1 MVYFDAS
8 DPSAG
13 TEYHDVIINDP
24 LLTEHGFTKF
34 KLPLNGNA
42 IKMILDNDK
51 DRSLITYV
59 DFDKHDLDKSVKLL
73 QDKLVDEQQVEDKA
87 DKGTVEALVS
97 NFRNAC
103 ILLSEDP
110 TNNEFFKNGSGNRNG
125 KSSSSSEQQQKQ
137 KQKQKSK
144 PKRQYSTYKYSNK
157 GKGNLH
163 EASLLSGLPAFLKY
177 ENGEIKTI
185 QQIEESS
192 RIIKPPN
199 IEEYPYEPYEFVNV
213 EEVRSYFDRAKKET
227 IDSLFEKAKSIVLK
241 YNDQDEHKLIL
252 LAGDIVWSYFQDRF
266 STTHYVIIVGGN
278 GSGKTTIGDT
288 FAAAAYRTVTM
299 TDPSAA
305 NIFRVLGKI
314 EYGQCTIVMD
324 EAEKV
329 DKSADL
335 MSILKAG
342 YQFNARVSKINMNE
356 EVQQWFYPY
365 CLKFII
371 AERSP
376 NQNDAKG
383 VLDRTFSYTTYK
395 GKPQYDIKEVLN
407 PAGDQGRQQ
416 LLDELIDFRKLTLV
430 YRLIHFRDPI
440 LDIDIGLDGRDKEL
454 CKPLLQL
461 FDNTESYVWIK
472 WALQKFLDAKNQ
484 KKGNLIEAAL
494 HPIIV
499 NLVSGNGNEVR
510 ASNIWDD
517 ITSGTI
523 EGYRDDKKPNEYQS
537 TDYGTIYRN
546 TITNIICDKFG
557 AEKRRDKH
565 GSILKF
571 DVEKLA
577 RAGKI
582 YNIESNIQTKIATP
596 STEDGRRAGDSGD
609 SGVGSAEAQSSS
621 KQVDDIKNVKNQLDD
636 RKKSP
641 DISTNPA
648 NPSIDKGSK
657 QSIAPKEPTQP
668 TQPTP
673 TALKSIYRLGHSD
686 TWACSRKNCN
696 LRGDKWFMQKH
707 NCKGA
712 KK

>member
-1 MVYFDAS
+1 M
-8 DPSAG
+8 
-13 TEYHDVIINDP
+13 
-24 LLTEHGFTKF
+24 
-34 KLPLNGNA
+34 
-42 IKMILDNDK
+42 
-51 DRSLITYV
+51 
-59 DFDKHDLDKSVKLL
+59 
-73 QDKLVDEQQVEDKA
+73 Q
-87 DKGTVEALVS
+87 
-97 NFRNAC
+97 
-103 ILLSEDP
+103 
-110 TNNEFFKNGSGNRNG
+110 
-125 KSSSSSEQQQKQ
+125 
-137 KQKQKSK
+137 
-144 PKRQYSTYKYSNK
+144 
-157 GKGNLH
+157 
-163 EASLLSGLPAFLKY
+163 
-177 ENGEIKTI
+177 
-185 QQIEESS
+185 
-192 RIIKPPN
+192 
-199 IEEYPYEPYEFVNV
+199 
-213 EEVRSYFDRAKKET
+213 
-227 IDSLFEKAKSIVLK
+227 
-241 YNDQDEHKLIL
+241 
-252 LAGDIVWSYFQDRF
+252 
-266 STTHYVIIVGGN
+266 
-278 GSGKTTIGDT
+278 
-288 FAAAAYRTVTM
+288 
-299 TDPSAA
+299 
-305 NIFRVLGKI
+305 
-314 EYGQCTIVMD
+314 
-324 EAEKV
+324 
-329 DKSADL
+329 
-335 MSILKAG
+335 
-342 YQFNARVSKINMNE
+342 
-356 EVQQWFYPY
+356 
-365 CLKFII
+365 
-371 AERSP
+371 
-376 NQNDAKG
+376 
-383 VLDRTFSYTTYK
+383 
-395 GKPQYDIKEVLN
+395 
-407 PAGDQGRQQ
+407 
-416 LLDELIDFRKLTLV
+416 
-430 YRLIHFRDPI
+430 
-440 LDIDIGLDGRDKEL
+440 
-454 CKPLLQL
+454 PLLQL

-510 ASNIWDD
+510 ASDIWDN

-621 KQVDDIKNVKNQLDD
+621 KQVDDIKNVKNQSDD
-636 RKKSP
+636 GKKSP

-657 QSIAPKEPTQP
+657 QSIAPEEPTQP

-686 TWACSRKNCN
+686 TWACSHKNCN